1 MSSRD
6 DTSLQTHSQP
16 RGQFSSRLGFVFA
29 AAGSAVGIGNIWGFP
44 TQVAD
49 NGGAAFLV
57 IYLILSLLL
66 AYPALVAEL
75 MIGRYSQTNPITAL
89 ERLPHTRAFSK
100 HGRALGYLAVITI
113 CLIFTF
119 YSIIGGWLIAYG
131 LAPVCSEAGLETVAS
146 WLVSF
151 TPERNLVMTA
161 CFIVMTLVVV
171 NGGIE
176 QGIEKWSARLM
187 PLLVI
192 LLLILIGCVI
202 GQDGAVDGLR
212 HYLVPDFRKVTPS
225 LLFNALGQSFFSMSL
240 GVGAMMAYGSYLNKQ
255 ANLPALALQVC
266 LLDTGIAFLAG
277 LLVIPCMF
285 VALHGGMMIYDDNG
299 LLHSSDTLVFD
310 VLPAFF
316 SSLGTIGSVLSVMF
330 FALMT
335 IAALTS
341 SISMLEVPVSCLTE
355 RGHFSRQQASS
366 AVCLLVMLLCT
377 LVIIDFDT
385 LFGGII
391 TLTTRY
397 AQPFNALLF
406 CLFAG
411 WLMHRNHRLKEI
423 QQGFSQVEET
433 LFWRIWP
440 WYVRY
445 CCPVLIGSLLL
456 SG

>member
-1 MSSRD
+1 MSSGHD
-6 DTSLQTHSQP
+6 VPSQSHTQP

-49 NGGAAFLV
+49 NGGAAFLI

-75 MIGRYSQTNPITAL
+75 MIGRYSQANPITAL
-89 ERLPHTRAFSK
+89 ERLPHAQAFSK
-100 HGRALGYLAVITI
+100 HGHALGCLAVITI
-113 CLIFTF
+113 CLIFAF

-131 LAPVCSEAGLETVAS
+131 LAPVFNEIGLDSAAN

-151 TPERNLVMTA
+151 TPERNLIMTA
-161 CFIVMTLVVV
+161 CFIVMTLTVV

-176 QGIEKWSARLM
+176 KGIERWSSRLM

-192 LLLILIGCVI
+192 LLLILIGCVMS
-202 GQDGAVDGLR
+202 QDGAPDGLR
-212 HYLVPDFRKVTPS
+212 HYLVPDFSKVTPS

-240 GVGAMMAYGSYLNKQ
+240 GVGAMMAYGSYLSKR
-255 ANLPALALQVC
+255 ANLPAMALQVC

-277 LLVIPCMF
+277 LLIIPCMF
-285 VALHGGMMIYDDNG
+285 VALKSGMVIYDDNG
-299 LLHSSDTLVFD
+299 LLHSSDTLVFN

-316 SSLGTIGSVLSVMF
+316 SSLGAIGSVLGVMF
-330 FALMT
+330 FVLMT

-355 RGHFSRQQASS
+355 RGKLSRRKASL
-366 AVCLLVMLLCT
+366 VICLPVLLLCT
-377 LVIIDFDT
+377 LIIANFST
-385 LFGGII
+385 LFSGVI

-440 WYVRY
+440 LYVRY

-456 SG
+456 FG